1 MKLLV
6 LLLALVLRRRDGG
19 WPAWLVREDRHRR
32 FLAAL
37 APASGVPGW
46 WLAVALPALL
56 AALLFAWFDGLPGA
70 LATLLLGTPLL
81 LWLIGVDSEFRH
93 LDNLLVRGRMNDRE
107 ALAAGAAEAFEH
119 PAGACDGD
127 WFDGLC
133 GRVLER
139 AALLFAV
146 VFWLT
151 VLGFGAA
158 VLLVL
163 NRAWLRRDPDAG
175 DWARSLDAALCWIP
189 ARLTVLA
196 LALVG
201 HFGAVT
207 AAAAGRLWR
216 LDDGRE
222 LLGAVAAAAVA
233 RETEG
238 RDSPFQHG
246 VDRLEAL
253 QGLLLRALA
262 VWLIFAALWVLLP
275 D

>member
-119 PAGACDGD
+119 PAGACDGG

-133 GRVLER
+133 GRVL
-139 AALLFAV
+139 
-146 VFWLT
+146 
-151 VLGFGAA
+151 
-158 VLLVL
+158 
-163 NRAWLRRDPDAG
+163 
-175 DWARSLDAALCWIP
+175 
-189 ARLTVLA
+189 
-196 LALVG
+196 
-201 HFGAVT
+201 
-207 AAAAGRLWR
+207 
-216 LDDGRE
+216 
-222 LLGAVAAAAVA
+222 
-233 RETEG
+233 
-238 RDSPFQHG
+238 
-246 VDRLEAL
+246 
-253 QGLLLRALA
+253 
-262 VWLIFAALWVLLP
+262 
-275 D
+275 